1 MLIPG
6 QHYSVEQ
13 VLPHR
18 GQLLLLDSID
28 DYGPDWVTAGV
39 RIRNDSLLNEARGV
53 PAWVGI
59 EYMAQTAAAYGGIE
73 QCQRGQQPSIGFLL
87 GTRRYS
93 ATVPWFEPGWQLRV
107 RAQILLRDSSDLA
120 VFACEIHDN
129 AGCLAQAEIK
139 AYRPQDPEAVLGV
152 GER

>member
-6 QHYSVEQ
+6 QRYSVEQ

-28 DYGPDWVTAGV
+28 DYGPDWVTASV
-39 RIRNDSLLNEARGV
+39 RIRSTSLLAEGRGV

-59 EYMAQTAAAYGGIE
+59 EYMAQAAAAYGGIE
-73 QCQRGQQPSIGFLL
+73 QCQRGQLPGIGFLL
-87 GTRRYS
+87 GARRYT
-93 ATVPWFEPGWQLRV
+93 ATVPWFETGCELQLR
-107 RAQILLRDSSDLA
+107 AQVVLRDSSDLA

-129 AGCLAQAEIK
+129 ASCLAQAEIK
-139 AYRPQDPEAVLGV
+139 AYRPQNPEGV
-152 GER
+152 PGVQKR